1 MAEAFVPEGMN
12 LPYSLEAER
21 AVLACLLLDPDCLD
35 RIQASGFRTE
45 FFYRQEHKAI
55 YNAML
60 SIDARSDVVEPVA
73 VITELQDSSQFG
85 DPAAVR
91 QYIRELADLLPSTQ
105 NAESYAKVVEDKFMK
120 RTLIETAN
128 EILDEARGDSE
139 EAEMILDFAEQ
150 KIFNIRQG
158 KNTGAASRF
167 GDILLDKV
175 VPHLTNLSGPDREK
189 YLGTPSGW
197 GDLDTMISGLNRSD
211 LIIVGARPAMGKTS
225 FALNLAANVAKKGNK
240 VLFFSLEM
248 TKEQLAERV
257 ISMEARIHGQKMRN
271 GRLSPSDWTNFSTVA
286 GALHEIP
293 LYFDDT
299 SNITVNEMKAKVR
312 RMKDIDVVIIDY
324 LQLMQSGTRT
334 ESRVQEVS
342 QITRNLKLM
351 AKDLEVPVIVL
362 CQLSRSTEARGKS
375 HRPQLADLRESGS
388 IEQDADIVLM
398 LYRDDKR
405 KIDALPLIA
414 GVNLNLSLA
423 HLVGVPVEGTGTS
436 LDKRSGRSAQLNVQE
451 EVLGN
456 RVLAPLLD
464 GGPVEEGREIMRARA
479 FQKPRALFCATT
491 PEAVGAGQ
499 QQGAA

>member
-1 MAEAFVPEGMN
+1 MDKIMILGASVYQVPLIRTAKRMGLYTIVASIPGNYPGFSDADKVCYINTTDKEAILKVCREEGVSGICTSGTDVAVATIGYVNEQLGLAGVSEAAANNACDKYAMKEAFRKGGVSASEFIRVM
-12 LPYSLEAER
+12 SLEEAYEAAEEIGY
-21 AVLACLLLDPDCLD
+21 P
-35 RIQASGFRTE
+35 
-45 FFYRQEHKAI
+45 
-55 YNAML
+55 
-60 SIDARSDVVEPVA
+60 VVVKC
-73 VITELQDSSQFG
+73 VDSSG
-85 DPAAVR
+85 SR
-91 QYIRELADLLPSTQ
+91 GI
-105 NAESYAKVVEDKFMK
+105 NVVK
-120 RTLIETAN
+120 
-128 EILDEARGDSE
+128 
-139 EAEMILDFAEQ
+139 
-150 KIFNIRQG
+150 
-158 KNTGAASRF
+158 
-167 GDILLDKV
+167 
-175 VPHLTNLSGPDREK
+175 
-189 YLGTPSGW
+189 TP
-197 GDLDTMISGLNRSD
+197 SD

-398 LYRDDKR
+398 LYRDDYYQQPGAEEENMERNDINTVEIIVAKNR
-405 KIDALPLIA
+405 HGPVGSVD
-414 GVNLNLSLA
+414 LA
-423 HLVGVPVEGTGTS
+423 WNSEFTLFTS
-436 LDKRSGRSAQLNVQE
+436 IEKRSEDDIFA
-451 EVLGN
+451 
-456 RVLAPLLD
+456 
-464 GGPVEEGREIMRARA
+464 
-479 FQKPRALFCATT
+479 
-491 PEAVGAGQ
+491 
-499 QQGAA
+499 

>member
-1 MAEAFVPEGMN
+1 MAEAFVPDGMN

-120 RTLIETAN
+120 RSLIDTAN
-128 EILDEARGDSE
+128 EILEEARGDSE
-139 EAEMILDFAEQ
+139 EADMILDSAEQ
-150 KIFNIRQG
+150 KIYNIRQG

-167 GDILLDKV
+167 GEILLDKV
-175 VPHLTNLSGPDREK
+175 VPHLTNLSG
-189 YLGTPSGW
+189 
-197 GDLDTMISGLNRSD
+197 
-211 LIIVGARPAMGKTS
+211 ARPAMGKTS
-225 FALNLAANVAKKGNK
+225 FALNMAANVAKKGHK

-271 GRLSPSDWTNFSTVA
+271 GRLSPTDWTNFSTVA

-299 SNITVNEMKAKVR
+299 SGITVNEMKAKIR

-324 LQLMQSGTRT
+324 LQLMQSGTRA

-342 QITRNLKLM
+342 QITRSLKLM
-351 AKDLEVPVIVL
+351 AKDLEVPVVVL
-362 CQLSRSTEARGKS
+362 CQLSRNTEQRGKA
-375 HRPQLADLRESGS
+375 HRPQMSDLRESGS

-398 LYRDDKR
+398 LYREEYYQAPGSEEENMDRDD
-405 KIDALPLIA
+405 I
-414 GVNLNLSLA
+414 NT
-423 HLVGVPVEGTGTS
+423 VEIIVS
-436 LDKRSGRSAQLNVQE
+436 K
-451 EVLGN
+451 N
-456 RVLAPLLD
+456 RH
-464 GGPVEEGREIMRARA
+464 GPVGSIDLAWNSEYTLFTTIEKREDS
-479 FQKPRALFCATT
+479 
-491 PEAVGAGQ
+491 AGF
-499 QQGAA
+499 

>member
-128 EILDEARGDSE
+128 EILDEARGDSD

-158 KNTGAASRF
+158 KNTGAAS
-167 GDILLDKV
+167 
-175 VPHLTNLSGPDREK
+175 
-189 YLGTPSGW
+189 
-197 GDLDTMISGLNRSD
+197 MISGLNRSD

-398 LYRDDKR
+398 LYRDDYYQQPGAEEENMERNDINTVEIIVAKNR
-405 KIDALPLIA
+405 HGPVGSVD
-414 GVNLNLSLA
+414 LA
-423 HLVGVPVEGTGTS
+423 WNSEFTLFTS
-436 LDKRSGRSAQLNVQE
+436 IEKRSEDDIFA
-451 EVLGN
+451 
-456 RVLAPLLD
+456 
-464 GGPVEEGREIMRARA
+464 
-479 FQKPRALFCATT
+479 
-491 PEAVGAGQ
+491 
-499 QQGAA
+499 